1 MWRRPLLAVVNG
13 SGRNLMG
20 QLKGLW
26 LEVKVT
32 DRAGQE
38 SDKATILCLG
48 PPGRFGIPKRDE
60 EFEILMGWAD
70 EGLVTQGRFR
80 FQTANAR
87 GAPEDGERIALDFKA
102 ADFVDDLKK
111 SGRKHYDAGTTF
123 GDLVRKEAKAA
134 GLTALVDP
142 VLDKLKLGYRLRWDQ
157 SAIDFINEVADDVG
171 ATIKP
176 AGGKL
181 VAMKRGGGT
190 TGGGKALEPILIR
203 RRRSFGYDVDI
214 EPRPEAGHVAAAW
227 QDEKSGRR
235 RLTKVPTGRDG
246 PIVILPHPYRSEIEA
261 REAAKSQAY
270 ERGNNSGSGYFESP
284 GLPRARAE
292 APVIATG
299 FGGFID
305 GRWKAESVE
314 KVITVQGAFTAT
326 VNIAAGDEKKGQK
339 GK

>member
-1 MWRRPLLAVVNG
+1 MWRRPLLQVVNG
-13 SGRNLMG
+13 GGRNLMS
-20 QLKGLW
+20 QIKGIW

-32 DRAGQE
+32 DNAGQE

-70 EGLVTQGRFR
+70 EGLISQGRFK
-80 FQTANAR
+80 FQKANAR
-87 GAPEDGERIALDFKA
+87 GGPEEGERISLDFKA
-102 ADFVDDLKK
+102 ADFVDNLKK
-111 SGRKHYDAGTTF
+111 SGRKHYDENTTF
-123 GDLVRKEAKAA
+123 GDLVKKEANAA
-134 GLTALVDP
+134 GLDAVVDP
-142 VLDKLKLGYRLRWDQ
+142 ALASMKLGYRLRWDQ
-157 SAIDFINEVADDVG
+157 SPIDFLNEVAEDVG
-171 ATIKP
+171 GTIKP

-190 TGGGKALEPILIR
+190 TGGGQNLEPILIR
-203 RRRSFGYDVDI
+203 KRGRYAYDVDI
-214 EPRPEAGHVAAAW
+214 EPRPEAGSVAAAW
-227 QDEKSGRR
+227 HDEKTGR

-246 PIVILPHPYRSEIEA
+246 PIVTLPHPYRSEIEA

-292 APVIATG
+292 APVIASG

-314 KVITVQGAFTAT
+314 KVITVQGGFVST
-326 VNIAAGDEKKGQK
+326 VNITAGDEKKGQK